1 MQGFARRQHA
11 RNAHGITICL
21 QLFYIPVLLCRFAAS
36 PLCLFPSRRN
46 LTRFRAISR
55 SFMRFSQPF
64 PLPKICRLNALIHAC
79 RLSSRQFPA
88 GFFCIRLA
96 PICTRFTRSH
106 TVLHII
112 RCFTRIVS
120 RSLHDGYARFRA
132 ASRNFARLHKLYK
145 ISHETVSHESSRTA
159 RRLASSCEH
168 VLQIIFLRLPQRLRL
183 PLLNTDNPVKT
194 RKKPSDQPLLFH

>member
-11 RNAHGITICL
+11 RNAHGIAICP
-21 QLFYIPVLLCRFAAS
+21 QLFCIPVLLCRFAAS

-106 TVLHII
+106 TVLHIL

-120 RSLHDGYARFRA
+120 RSLHNCFTRPCAVV
-132 ASRNFARLHKLYK
+132 RNFARLHKLYK
-145 ISHETVSHESSRTA
+145 VSRDCFTRIVSHSQAACSVMRTCSADNISSP
-159 RRLASSCEH
+159 ASTPPSSAPEH
-168 VLQIIFLRLPQRLRL
+168 
-183 PLLNTDNPVKT
+183 
-194 RKKPSDQPLLFH
+194 